1 MTLIKIK
8 VDASTEVTAS
18 GWANPNHRK
27 AGDKTPDGFQVY
39 DIADDE
45 IAKLVVSHTKLTG
58 GHLVVDS
65 DYVPPVEPTET
76 APQPS
81 QQDQINAQL
90 LKQTAANAAANAAIV
105 KQLAT
110 ITAAGTDTNK
120 EAE

>member
-1 MTLIKIK
+1 MTLIKLK

-27 AGDKTPDGFQVY
+27 AGDKTPDGFTVY

-45 IAKLVVSHTKLTG
+45 IAKLVVSHTKLTD

-65 DYVPPVEPTET
+65 DYVPPVAPTPA

-81 QQDQINAQL
+81 QQDQINATL
-90 LKQTAANAAANAAIV
+90 MKQTAQNAAANAAIM

-110 ITAAGTDTNK
+110 ITATETTK